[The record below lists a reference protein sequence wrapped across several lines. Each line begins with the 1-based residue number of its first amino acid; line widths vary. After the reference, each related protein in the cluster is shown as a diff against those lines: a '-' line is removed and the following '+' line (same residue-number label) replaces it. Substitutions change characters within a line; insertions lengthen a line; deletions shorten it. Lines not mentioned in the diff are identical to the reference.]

1 MTALITGASSGIGR
15 DMARYLASL
24 GWDIIL
30 TARSKAELYKLKAE
44 LKQKYNNKV
53 AVIPLDLSE
62 EKAPFKLYNTC
73 KNKKINML
81 INNAGYGVF
90 GNFTKTSLDS
100 ELEMLKVNIRAV
112 HILTKLFLTDF
123 KRRNEG
129 IILNTSSASGFMPG
143 PLFSSYYASK
153 SYILN
158 LTLAIH
164 EELKREKSSVKI
176 SVLCP
181 GPVETNFNNRAGVV
195 FDIKPASSEYVAKY
209 GIDNAL
215 RGTPL
220 IIPTLRMKICVF
232 ASRIT
237 PYILLNKI
245 TYNIQHK
252 KQKSGKFE

>member
-15 DMARYLASL
+15 DMARYLGRL
-24 GWDIIL
+24 GWDLIL
-30 TARSKAELYKLKAE
+30 TARSKSRLYKLKSE

-62 EKAPFKLYNTC
+62 EKSPFMLYHTC
-73 KNKKINML
+73 KNKRIDMI

-90 GNFTKTSLDS
+90 GNFTETSLDS
-100 ELEMLKVNIRAV
+100 ELEMIKVNIRAT

-123 KRRNEG
+123 KRRNDG
-129 IILNTSSASGFMPG
+129 IILNTSSISGFMPG

-164 EELKREKSSVKI
+164 EELKREKSNVKI

-181 GPVETNFNNRAGVV
+181 GPVETNFNNRAGVK

-209 GIDNAL
+209 AIDNAL
-215 RGTPL
+215 KGNPL
-220 IIPTLRMKICVF
+220 IIPTLKMKICVY
-232 ASRIT
+232 ASKIT

-245 TYNIQHK
+245 TYNIQHR
-252 KQKSGKFE
+252 KQKTGKFK

>member
-15 DMARYLASL
+15 DMARYLGSM
-24 GWDIIL
+24 GWNLIL
-30 TARSKAELYKLKAE
+30 TARNKAELYKLKDE

-53 AVIPLDLSE
+53 AVIPLDLAE
-62 EKAPFKLYNTC
+62 EKAPFKLYHTC
-73 KNKKINML
+73 KNKKIDML
-81 INNAGYGVF
+81 INNAGFGVF

-123 KRRNEG
+123 KRRNHG
-129 IILNTSSASGFMPG
+129 IILNTSSSAGFMPG

-164 EELKREKSSVKI
+164 EELRREKSNVKI
-176 SVLCP
+176 CVLCP
-181 GPVETNFNNRAGVV
+181 GPVETNFNNRAGVR
-195 FDIKPASSEYVAKY
+195 FDVKPASSECVAKY

-215 RGTPL
+215 KGNPL
-220 IIPTLRMKICVF
+220 IIPTLKMKICVL

-237 PYILLNKI
+237 PYNILNSI

-252 KQKSGKFE
+252 KQN